1 MDSARL
7 PDESTGQPL
16 AMTEK
21 ERPDVATVF
30 SLATTNNGMDCHG
43 ETPRNDRTIVGVEMN
58 QTLRIFLLTIVALS
72 FSGFAFAEPAWKA
85 SLSVGEEYNDNT
97 DEEKNGRDDFVTTV
111 RPSLSYAR
119 EGERFL
125 FQSAYSGDYRFYAKN
140 TQDEEFNHNLN
151 VHALLDAWE
160 DFFFL
165 DLTDTYRLVNED
177 RTRGDTLRDNP
188 SQELDQDNPYTQG
201 DLRQDNSQSLVQQ
214 NTFTFSPYITPRFGE
229 RGQAKIGYAYSNIW
243 YDDSDKDSKD
253 IHRGFVDTDY
263 ELTERAA
270 LLSGYSYT
278 QELSEDDTL
287 HRHIAYLGG
296 RYAYA
301 ETGSVFL
308 KAGPQYTRYQERDTS
323 ATSLYWD
330 AGLDHDFGAVQLSL
344 SSGIT
349 FDDDPDTGQTYER
362 RYGTLRLSKAWE
374 RTRASVFATLEDYE
388 ENSGVDDVDSET
400 GEDAE
405 SIRRT
410 VLGLNISHE
419 LTARLTGTLG
429 LSHDF
434 EDSDENTKRW
444 YASLGLTYALS
455 EKLSLG
461 GWYRFKD
468 STSDDAD
475 EEFRVNRVGVQLT
488 YLF

>member
-1 MDSARL
+1 MDSVRL
-7 PDESTGQPL
+7 SDESTDQ
-16 AMTEK
+16 
-21 ERPDVATVF
+21 

-72 FSGFAFAEPAWKA
+72 LAGFAFAEEPAWKA

-97 DEEKNGRDDFVTTV
+97 DEEKNGREDFITSV
-111 RPSLSYAR
+111 RPSLSYER

-151 VHALLDAWE
+151 VHALLNAWE

-188 SQELDQDNPYTQG
+188 SQGLDQDNPYTQG

-308 KAGPQYTRYQERDTS
+308 KAGPQYTRYQDRDTS
-323 ATSLYWD
+323 STSLYWD

-344 SSGIT
+344 SSGIS
-349 FDDDPDTGQTYER
+349 FEDDPDTGQTYER

-374 RTRASVFATLEDYE
+374 RTTASVYTTLEDYE
-388 ENSGVDDVDSET
+388 EDSGVDND
-400 GEDAE
+400 GE
-405 SIRRT
+405 SVRRT
-410 VLGLNISHE
+410 VIGLNISRE
-419 LTARLTGTLG
+419 LTSRLTGTLG

-468 STSDDAD
+468 STSDDED
-475 EEFRVNRVGVQLT
+475 EEFRVNRVGIQLT
-488 YLF
+488 YAF

>member
-1 MDSARL
+1 
-7 PDESTGQPL
+7 
-16 AMTEK
+16 
-21 ERPDVATVF
+21 
-30 SLATTNNGMDCHG
+30 
-43 ETPRNDRTIVGVEMN
+43 MN
-58 QTLRIFLLTIVALS
+58 QTLRIFLLTIVAL
-72 FSGFAFAEPAWKA
+72 GLVGVALAEEPAWKA
-85 SLSVGEEYNDNT
+85 SLSVGEEYDDNT
-97 DEEKNGRDDFVTTV
+97 DEEKNGRDDFITSV

-119 EGERFL
+119 EGDRLL

-151 VHALLDAWE
+151 VHALLNAWE

-165 DLTDTYRLVNED
+165 DLADTYRLVNED
-177 RTRGDTLRDNP
+177 RTEGDVVEDD
-188 SQELDQDNPYTQG
+188 STQG
-201 DLRQDNSQSLVQQ
+201 MVQQ

-243 YDDSDKDSKD
+243 YEDSDNDSKN

-263 ELTERAA
+263 ELTDRAA

-278 QELSEDDTL
+278 QELSEDETL

-323 ATSLYWD
+323 STSLYWD
-330 AGLDHDFGAVQLSL
+330 AGLDHDFGAVQLNF
-344 SSGIT
+344 SSGIS
-349 FDDDPDTGQTYER
+349 FEDDPDTGQTYER
-362 RYGTLRLSKAWE
+362 RHGTLRLSKAWE
-374 RTRASVFATLEDYE
+374 RTKASVYTTLEDYE
-388 ENSGVDDVDSET
+388 ENSGVEDD
-400 GEDAE
+400 GE
-405 SIRRT
+405 SVRRT
-410 VLGLNISHE
+410 AIGLNISHE
-419 LTARLTGTLG
+419 LTSRLTGTLG

-444 YASLGLTYALS
+444 FANLGLTYALS

-468 STSDDAD
+468 STSDDED
-475 EEFRVNRVGVQLT
+475 EEYRVNRVGIQLT